1 LDDQRKRG
9 MSSAWTDPRY
19 RIEANAELDGRKR
32 DPPNDQLSVVL
43 GHATL
48 VASR

>member
-1 LDDQRKRG
+1 ML
-9 MSSAWTDPRY
+9 PH
-19 RIEANAELDGRKR
+19 RIARCRVEANAELDGLKR
-32 DPPNDQLSVVL
+32 DAPNDQLSVVL

>member
-1 LDDQRKRG
+1 MAAVTRRLLLG
-9 MSSAWTDPRY
+9 
-19 RIEANAELDGRKR
+19 ANAELDGRKR
-32 DPPNDQLSVVL
+32 DAPNEQLSVVL

>member
-1 LDDQRKRG
+1 LC
-9 MSSAWTDPRY
+9 TPRATGF
-19 RIEANAELDGRKR
+19 RIEANAELDGLKR
-32 DPPNDQLSVVL
+32 DAPNDQLSVVL